1 MFGEAKIVVLF
12 ARNGLVVGWLSTG
25 TVPGILES
33 RNLIQQVV
41 AGAQAVVKASSF
53 VRAEPAREL
62 NLKVHEYGERI
73 VPRDIRSQAAQ
84 GIQGASEYP
93 GVFARPLVDVFVEFV
108 ADSRGFIQIHASSVI
123 QTEPGIVFAE
133 ACVHRIAHRVTK

>member
-1 MFGEAKIVVLF
+1 MEL
-12 ARNGLVVGWLSTG
+12 LVRASCWLAGSALAGWLSAG
-25 TVPGILES
+25 TVPGVFES

-41 AGAQAVVKASSF
+41 AGAQAVVSPSPF

-84 GIQGASEYP
+84 GIQSASEYP
-93 GVFARPLVDVFVEFV
+93 GVFARSLVDVFVEFV
-108 ADSRGFIQIHASSVI
+108 ADSRGFIRIHASSLS
-123 QTEPGIVFAE
+123 QTEPGILFAE
-133 ACVHRIAHRVTK
+133 A